1 MHRDATSLVNSTPP
15 MYAPAML
22 MLLTTLALAQIQPGP
37 CAPDGQVVERRDG
50 GLAIGAC
57 RERFLAGPWAVYDAE
72 GRLELALLT
81 PMYSSPLWRP
91 TTGDRMLGMLGDA
104 SHADL
109 ACATPS
115 GLNTLSSAGT
125 IDWVG
130 PCLDGEPT
138 GCWTRMGTR
147 RAGPIAVVC
156 EDVGW
161 QMVWRFA
168 DRVSPVLVDGASGV
182 PRCEDIEAAY
192 EPDPDGVIVGAELG
206 DTGDCYAVVP
216 MPTRQATP

>member
-1 MHRDATSLVNSTPP
+1 
-15 MYAPAML
+15 
-22 MLLTTLALAQIQPGP
+22 MLLLLIGMASSQIQPGP
-37 CAPDGQVVERRDG
+37 CAPDGQVVERNDG

-72 GRLELALLT
+72 GTLELAQLT
-81 PMYSSPLWRP
+81 PMNSSPLWRP
-91 TTGDRMLGMLGDA
+91 TAESGALGSLSDA

-115 GLNTLSSAGT
+115 GLNTLSSEGR

-130 PCLDGEPT
+130 PCKDGEPT

-168 DRVSPVLVDGASGV
+168 DRVSPVLVDGRAGHPECGQIKS
-182 PRCEDIEAAY
+182 AY
-192 EPDPDGVIVGAELG
+192 EPDPDGVIVGADRG
-206 DTGDCYAVVP
+206 DTGSCWGIVP
-216 MPTRQATP
+216 GFVRESTE